1 MASSESNIASQNEIV
16 FGENEMI
23 CSLTNKVVKATE
35 YDDKCDLRKRNHESP
50 KTLITM
56 FGESRN
62 VIYFTL
68 INIKNN
74 EKRKILP
81 LSFLRD

>member
-1 MASSESNIASQNEIV
+1 MREKSCVAIKQRKHYSA
-16 FGENEMI
+16 
-23 CSLTNKVVKATE
+23 KAVLL
-35 YDDKCDLRKRNHESP
+35 Y
-50 KTLITM
+50 
-56 FGESRN
+56 F
-62 VIYFTL
+62 FTL

>member
-16 FGENEMI
+16 LCENEMV
-23 CSLTNKVVKATE
+23 CSLTNKVVRATRQQMKLYEREIMCRHKTKKA
-35 YDDKCDLRKRNHESP
+35 L
-50 KTLITM
+50 
-56 FGESRN
+56 FGESRF
-62 VIYFTL
+62 VIFFTL